1 VERIIG
7 LLITGFAAR
16 AIALVLAVVI
26 GLTAAETISETFG
39 AINEAVEAL
48 P

>member
-1 VERIIG
+1 MERIIG

-39 AINEAVEAL
+39 AVSEAVEAL